1 MSETRVAD
9 IIVPELFTPYMVKLT
24 EQKSRLIR
32 SGAVATD
39 ETLNTFL
46 AGGGLTVHS
55 PSFRDL
61 DDDAENVGTDDPA
74 VLSFAGKIVAQ
85 QEIAV
90 RLSRNHSWSTM
101 DLTKALAGVDPAEAI
116 AQLVSGYWA
125 RRMQAVFLATM
136 KGVFANNDAATDAYH
151 TQYDLRHDISGAS
164 FADGVTNFSGAA
176 VVDTAVTSGD
186 SMDNLS
192 MIMMHSIVYARAQKN
207 NMIDFVEDSETKIKI
222 ATFLG
227 REVIVDDGMP
237 NTGGVFETWMF
248 GAGALRVGQGSP
260 KVPTATDRDEKAG
273 NGSGME
279 TLHSRVEWAFHP
291 EGHAYIG
298 TSPVGGPSNATTAN
312 NLGNAGSWRRAF
324 KERKQIKV
332 ARLVSREY

>member
-32 SGAVATD
+32 SGAVASD
-39 ETLNTFL
+39 ETLNAFL
-46 AGGGLTVHS
+46 AGGGLTIHS

-61 DDDAENVGTDDPA
+61 EDTDENVGSDDPA
-74 VLSFAGKIVAQ
+74 VKAVAGKIAAQ
-85 QEIAV
+85 QEVAV

-101 DLTKALAGVDPAEAI
+101 DLTKALAGVDPADAI

-125 RRMQAVFLATM
+125 RRMQAAFLATM
-136 KGVFANNDAATDAYH
+136 KGVFANNDAVTDAYH
-151 TQYDLRHDISGAS
+151 TQYDMRHDISGAVY
-164 FADGVTNFSGAA
+164 ADGVTNFSGAA
-176 VVDTAVTSGD
+176 VVDTAVTMGD
-186 SMDNLS
+186 SMDDLS

-207 NMIDFVEDSETKIKI
+207 NMIDFVEDSDTKVKI
-222 ATFLG
+222 PLFLG

-237 NTGGVFETWMF
+237 NAAGVFETWMF
-248 GAGALRVGQGSP
+248 GGGAVRVGQGAP
-260 KVPTATDRDEKAG
+260 KVPTAVDRDEKAG
-273 NGSGME
+273 NGAGME
-279 TLHSRVEWAFHP
+279 TLHSRVEWCMHP

-298 TSPVGGPSNATTAN
+298 TSPVGGPSNLTTAN

-324 KERKQIKV
+324 AERKQIKV
-332 ARLVSREY
+332 ARLLSREY